1 MEIILMKNVF
11 LTKVISVF
19 IVFLELIIYK
29 IFLVHIFN
37 LHFSKIKS
45 ILFLSFCFLLEVLT
59 IILFPIVVLPIITIF
74 ITFIGISL
82 LFKIGFTQK
91 MFILVIPLT
100 FFQLITSAFVFA
112 ISYFSNISPLTLINI
127 PIVRPLIVL
136 PTYFIMFVLLDYLKK
151 MNFSKSF
158 SFELDF
164 SSKLIINTFSIC
176 TFISVLMNYNF
187 IYAYSVKN
195 TVIVFIISNL
205 FLIALLVTLVIKIF
219 DLKYAENNTDLEI
232 SKIITNVNSNLD
244 KTKYEDTEK
253 TNIKDDNLML
263 VNKYY
268 YLTEDY
274 TPNDLVTLT
283 SKYNTGINSQM
294 RKEAANNFMKMS
306 DAATLDNITI
316 KNASGYRSY
325 NYQVNLYDKYVQRD
339 GKKAA
344 DTYSARPGFSEHQ
357 TGLVSDINQID
368 NSFENTDAFKWLQ
381 KNAYKYGFI
390 LRFPKDK
397 EDVTGYQYEPWHYR
411 YVGEYVA
418 EKMHD
423 ENLTLEEFYAYY
435 AQNKK

>member
-1 MEIILMKNVF
+1 MKRKNKKKPIIIFLILIIILGFALFF
-11 LTKVISVF
+11 LLNKEQNEKHTKINEVSDND
-19 IVFLELIIYK
+19 LT
-29 IFLVHIFN
+29 
-37 LHFSKIKS
+37 SKIKKEKYY
-45 ILFLSFCFLLEVLT
+45 IE
-59 IILFPIVVLPIITIF
+59 
-74 ITFIGISL
+74 
-82 LFKIGFTQK
+82 
-91 MFILVIPLT
+91 
-100 FFQLITSAFVFA
+100 
-112 ISYFSNISPLTLINI
+112 
-127 PIVRPLIVL
+127 
-136 PTYFIMFVLLDYLKK
+136 
-151 MNFSKSF
+151 
-158 SFELDF
+158 
-164 SSKLIINTFSIC
+164 
-176 TFISVLMNYNF
+176 
-187 IYAYSVKN
+187 
-195 TVIVFIISNL
+195 SNL
-205 FLIALLVTLVIKIF
+205 
-219 DLKYAENNTDLEI
+219 DRYLKYAENNTDLEI

-418 EKMHD
+418 EKIHD
-423 ENLTLEEFYAYY
+423 ENLTLEEYYAYY
-435 AQNKK
+435 IQNKK